1 MNSHEHALMQTS
13 GRSGAIAP
21 PGFAQPYSIQ
31 PGYMDEPEEAM
42 FNPVQLFWYV
52 VHYRWLIGAFAL
64 CGLAAGLFLTW
75 SQTPMYRAAT
85 TVEILTSGIK
95 ALEDFESVAA
105 LNDLRTLETQ
115 RTKILS
121 RDLAR
126 RVAFELGLADNDA
139 FIAPAASIS
148 IYNLFNRAFGTAN
161 RRDVSDLTPEQRLG
175 IAVGT
180 VTGGLNASFIRNTAV
195 MTVTFEHPDPQL
207 AALVVNQV
215 AASFID
221 QAVDQRSSTSNLARQ
236 FIQEQ
241 VIETKTKLEAS
252 ERELLAYAEAEGIL
266 LDADEN
272 SLIQSNIVSVN
283 KAIADATQ
291 ELFGADR
298 YVEQI
303 EAGGADTLPEVF
315 ESASIQGAKERLAEL
330 RATYQEKLATLKPA
344 FPEMRRLNAQISE
357 TAAQMNAEIAS
368 IASGVRLRAEQL
380 AQKRAVLQ
388 AELASLEQKQA
399 EFQRK
404 NVRYTILKREVDS
417 NRTQYES
424 LIAKLNDVG
433 VGADLRNA
441 SAMVVDAAVQPG
453 APFSP
458 RLSRSLLMGLMAAL
472 GLAALAVYILELLNN
487 TFSIPDQVET
497 DLKLP
502 VLGIIPAVAPSE
514 MEDAFD
520 DPNSALSEAYRTLR
534 TSVQFTST
542 DGIAKLYVVTSA
554 EPSEGKTA
562 TAFKLA
568 QEFAALS
575 KRVLVIDADL
585 RKAKMHRLFKTDN
598 LIGLSNLMT
607 SIPRSN
613 VETPVFRK
621 TADPNIEFVA
631 AGTLPPNP
639 ANLLASD
646 RMGVVL
652 RFCASRYDVVVVD
665 APPVMGL
672 ADAIILSRYA
682 DATLLVVSAKQVKR
696 RAAKDAVKRL
706 TAASANL
713 IGVAMTKFDVSRLDY
728 NYAYR
733 YMRYNYYSYADDTP
747 RLTDRNNAHGRSLDL
762 SNGFAR
768 RFWNRIVAAVG
779 RSGANTF
786 RR

>member
-1 MNSHEHALMQTS
+1 MAH
-13 GRSGAIAP
+13 
-21 PGFAQPYSIQ
+21 PGYAQPF
-31 PGYMDEPEEAM
+31 PMGYEDERDHFT

-52 VHYRWLIGAFAL
+52 VHYRWLIAAFAL
-64 CGLAAGLFLTW
+64 CGIVASLFITW
-75 SQTPMYRAAT
+75 STTPLYRAGT
-85 TVEILTSGIK
+85 TVEILTSGVK
-95 ALEDFESVAA
+95 ALEEFETVAA
-105 LNDLRTLETQ
+105 LNDLRTLKTQ

-126 RVAFELGLADNDA
+126 RVVFELGLADNDA
-139 FIAPAASIS
+139 FIAPTASIS
-148 IYNLFNRAFGTAN
+148 VFNLLNRAFGIAN
-161 RRDVSDLTPEQRLG
+161 RRDVSELAPEERLA
-175 IAVGT
+175 IATEAVAD
-180 VTGGLNASFIRNTAV
+180 GLDASFIRNTAV
-195 MTVTFEHPDPQL
+195 MNVTFTHPDPEL
-207 AALVVNQV
+207 AARVVNQV
-215 AASFID
+215 AVSFID
-221 QAVDQRSSTSNLARQ
+221 QAVDQRSSSSNLARQ

-252 ERELLAYAEAEGIL
+252 ERDLLAYAEAEGIL

-272 SLIQSNIVSVN
+272 SLIQSNIISTN
-283 KAIADATQ
+283 TAIAEATQ
-291 ELFGADR
+291 ELFGAER

-303 EAGGADTLPEVF
+303 AAGGADTLPEVF
-315 ESASIQGAKERLAEL
+315 ESPSIQATKEKIAEL
-330 RATYQEKLATLKPA
+330 RATYQEKLATLKPG
-344 FPEMRRLNAQISE
+344 FPEMRRLDAQIRE
-357 TAAQMNAEIAS
+357 MTAQMNAEIAS
-368 IASGVRLRAEQL
+368 IANSVKLRAEQL

-441 SAMVVDAAVQPG
+441 SAAVVDAAVRPN
-453 APFSP
+453 APFTP
-458 RLSRSLLMGLMAAL
+458 RLSLNMLIGLFAAL
-472 GLAALAVYILELLNN
+472 GLSALAVYIMELLNN
-487 TFSIPDQVET
+487 TFAIPDQIES

-514 MEDAFD
+514 IEAVSE
-520 DPNSALSEAYRTLR
+520 DPNSAYSESYRTLR
-534 TSVQFTST
+534 TSMQFTSA
-542 DGIAKLYVVTSA
+542 DDSSKVYVVTSA
-554 EPSEGKTA
+554 EPSEGKSA
-562 TAFKLA
+562 TVFKLS
-568 QEFAALS
+568 QEFAALG

-598 LIGLSNLMT
+598 MVGLTNLMT
-607 SIPRSN
+607 NIPRSN

-621 TADPNIEFVA
+621 TRDPRIEFVA

-639 ANLLASD
+639 ANLLASE
-646 RMGVVL
+646 RMGTIL
-652 RFCASRYDVVVVD
+652 KFCANRYDMVLID

-672 ADAIILSRYA
+672 ADAVILSRYA

-696 RAAKDAVKRL
+696 RAVKDAVKRL
-706 TAASANL
+706 SSASANL

-747 RLTDRNNAHGRSLDL
+747 QITGSTHADGLGVALPTGSFGKLWSRLRASLGRVGADR
-762 SNGFAR
+762 
-768 RFWNRIVAAVG
+768 
-779 RSGANTF
+779 F
-786 RR
+786 R